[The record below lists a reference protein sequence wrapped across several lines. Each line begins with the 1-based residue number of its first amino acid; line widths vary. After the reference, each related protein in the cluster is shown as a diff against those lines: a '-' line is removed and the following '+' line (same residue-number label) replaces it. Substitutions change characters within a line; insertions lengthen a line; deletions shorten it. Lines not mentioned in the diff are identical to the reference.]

1 MSSSSITEPRSL
13 VGTVDI
19 ESLLWVVLY
28 PIKRLAF
35 WTAIVLPFL
44 HLSLLATGLDSRSKV
59 LAFSALV
66 GLNVCALVV
75 ASPTRSSSPRPTR
88 VRCRGHTVIRSF
100 MSIQPDVTP
109 DSARTVHR
117 LCHAPNNGIWDGMA

>member
-1 MSSSSITEPRSL
+1 
-13 VGTVDI
+13 
-19 ESLLWVVLY
+19 VVLY

-75 ASPTRSSSPRPTR
+75 GQPREE
-88 VRCRGHTVIRSF
+88 
-100 MSIQPDVTP
+100 
-109 DSARTVHR
+109 
-117 LCHAPNNGIWDGMA
+117 

>member
-1 MSSSSITEPRSL
+1 MWVSVYVPDRCPRMSSSSITEPRSL
-13 VGTVDI
+13 VGTVDV

-66 GLNVCALVV
+66 GLNVCALVLGQ
-75 ASPTRSSSPRPTR
+75 PREE
-88 VRCRGHTVIRSF
+88 
-100 MSIQPDVTP
+100 
-109 DSARTVHR
+109 
-117 LCHAPNNGIWDGMA
+117 